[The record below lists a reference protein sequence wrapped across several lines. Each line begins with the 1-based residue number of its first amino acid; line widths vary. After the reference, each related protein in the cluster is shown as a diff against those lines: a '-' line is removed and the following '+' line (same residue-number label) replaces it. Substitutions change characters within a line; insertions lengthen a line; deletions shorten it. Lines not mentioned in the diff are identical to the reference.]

1 MHVLSRVKKQLIQTK
16 SVKKT
21 KTKKNR
27 WGLIKGLKEESDSA
41 L

>member
-16 SVKKT
+16 SVKKQ
-21 KTKKNR
+21 KTKNR
-27 WGLIKGLKEESDSA
+27 WGLIKGLKEETDSA